1 MHPCTHAQTWQI
13 LPRATLDMGN
23 GPALQ
28 EGPRAELS
36 VALLSCLEMIQGH
49 PDASRGAA
57 WDLNLTQG
65 LRDCCSIFMH
75 LFLCVFGEQGQ
86 LTFRATLGSK
96 DGNFHRKSPPPGRE
110 LDTTFCPW
118 LAQGHT
124 QAAPGE

>member
-1 MHPCTHAQTWQI
+1 MHKHG
-13 LPRATLDMGN
+13 RANLGMGN
-23 GPALQ
+23 GLALQ
-28 EGPRAELS
+28 ERPPVELS
-36 VALLSCLEMIQGH
+36 AALLSCLEMIQGH

-57 WDLNLTQG
+57 WDLNLTRG

-75 LFLCVFGEQGQ
+75 LFLCIFSEQGQ

-96 DGNFHRKSPPPGRE
+96 EDGNFHRKSSPLGKE
-110 LDTTFCPW
+110 LDTTFCPY

>member
-1 MHPCTHAQTWQI
+1 MDPCTHAQTADPAYGYSRHGEWVS
-13 LPRATLDMGN
+13 PAGRA
-23 GPALQ
+23 
-28 EGPRAELS
+28 RAELS
-36 VALLSCLEMIQGH
+36 AAPLSCLEMIQGH

-65 LRDCCSIFMH
+65 LRDCGSIFMH
-75 LFLCVFGEQGQ
+75 LFLYIFSEQGQ

-96 DGNFHRKSPPPGRE
+96 DGNFHRKSPPLRKE
-110 LDTTFCPW
+110 LDTTFCPC